1 MIVTSSCEPTTVPK
15 NDSSP
20 QINIHASGGCA
31 LCLVY
36 NASMKYEMRAKA
48 ELHSKH
54 TIHTI
59 HSAAQFIFEGVCGSN
74 DDGIETSLSAPVST
88 DGHDLVSRITHI
100 SRRSAR
106 HQADLLRLHQML
118 VTINLRSPTES
129 RHAMQGQPVERIRC
143 EISDDAEPTIRCA
156 DRRPNAP

>member
-1 MIVTSSCEPTTVPK
+1 MRVM
-15 NDSSP
+15 
-20 QINIHASGGCA
+20 
-31 LCLVY
+31 VY

-74 DDGIETSLSAPVST
+74 DDGRDSLHQYPQMDMTRIENHS
-88 DGHDLVSRITHI
+88 HH

-106 HQADLLRLHQML
+106 HQADLLRLH
-118 VTINLRSPTES
+118 INASNDGNLRSPKAVTAIG
-129 RHAMQGQPVERIRC
+129 R
-143 EISDDAEPTIRCA
+143 
-156 DRRPNAP
+156 

>member
-1 MIVTSSCEPTTVPK
+1 MMALTDEQTSVIDDFVIHDRNVVLRANYGSGKTTVLQIV
-15 NDSSP
+15 NDV
-20 QINIHASGGCA
+20 HASGGCA

-74 DDGIETSLSAPVST
+74 DDGIETSICTSIHRWT
-88 DGHDLVSRITHI
+88 
-100 SRRSAR
+100 
-106 HQADLLRLHQML
+106 
-118 VTINLRSPTES
+118 
-129 RHAMQGQPVERIRC
+129 
-143 EISDDAEPTIRCA
+143 
-156 DRRPNAP
+156 